1 MDNREL
7 EVFLLKEMKKINDK
21 FQIKPSVDFKYD
33 RNLTLPRIVSRTLS
47 NKTINK
53 FEDREEGKKG
63 VFKQYEVHQHVIS
76 VSFTLSEN
84 ESFEDVRKIKEKFEH
99 KIGFDWLI
107 ARSGK
112 SIVIEEVTATVDLS
126 ELTKDSYT
134 ERYSFD
140 MYINTLEENIAG
152 IEYIEKVEIDIKAK

>member
-21 FQIKPSVDFKYD
+21 FQIKPFVDFKHD
-33 RNLTLPRIVSRTLS
+33 RKITLPRIVSRTLS

-53 FEDREEGKKG
+53 FEDREEGKK
-63 VFKQYEVHQHVIS
+63 
-76 VSFTLSEN
+76 
-84 ESFEDVRKIKEKFEH
+84 EKFEH

-112 SIVIEEVTATVDLS
+112 SIVIEEITATVDLS

>member
-7 EVFLLKEMKKINDK
+7 EVFLLKEMKKISDK

-33 RNLTLPRIVSRTLS
+33 RNLTLPRIVSKTLS

-76 VSFTLSEN
+76 FSFTLSEN

-112 SIVIEEVTATVDLS
+112 SIVIEETVDLS

-140 MYINTLEENIAG
+140 MYINTLEENIVE

>member
-1 MDNREL
+1 MKILIIRFSSFGD
-7 EVFLLKEMKKINDK
+7 VLLTT
-21 FQIKPSVDFKYD
+21 P
-33 RNLTLPRIVSRTLS
+33 
-47 NKTINK
+47 
-53 FEDREEGKKG
+53 
-63 VFKQYEVHQHVIS
+63 VI
-76 VSFTLSEN
+76 
-84 ESFEDVRKIKEKFEH
+84 RKIKEKFEH

-112 SIVIEEVTATVDLS
+112 SIVIEEITATVDLS

>member
-7 EVFLLKEMKKINDK
+7 EVFLLKEMEKISDK

-63 VFKQYEVHQHVIS
+63 IFKQYEVHQHVIS
-76 VSFTLSEN
+76 FSFTLSEN
-84 ESFEDVRKIKEKFEH
+84 ESFEDVEKIKKKFEH
-99 KIGFDWLI
+99 KIGFDWFI

-140 MYINTLEENIAG
+140 MYINTLEENIAE
-152 IEYIEKVEIDIKAK
+152 IEYIEKVEIEVKAR

>member
-7 EVFLLKEMKKINDK
+7 EVFLLKEMEKISDK

-63 VFKQYEVHQHVIS
+63 VFKQYEVHQQVIS
-76 VSFTLSEN
+76 FSFTLSEN
-84 ESFEDVRKIKEKFEH
+84 ESFEDVRKIKERFEH

-140 MYINTLEENIAG
+140 MYINTLEENIAE
-152 IEYIEKVEIDIKAK
+152 IEYIEKVEIEVKAK

>member
-1 MDNREL
+1 MKTEKRE
-7 EVFLLKEMKKINDK
+7 K
-21 FQIKPSVDFKYD
+21 
-33 RNLTLPRIVSRTLS
+33 
-47 NKTINK
+47 
-53 FEDREEGKKG
+53 
-63 VFKQYEVHQHVIS
+63 KQYEVHQHVIS
-76 VSFTLSEN
+76 FSFTLSEN

-140 MYINTLEENIAG
+140 MYINTLEENIAE
-152 IEYIEKVEIDIKAK
+152 IEYIEKVEIEVKAK

>member
-7 EVFLLKEMKKINDK
+7 EVFLLKEMEKISDK

-63 VFKQYEVHQHVIS
+63 IFKQYEVHQH
-76 VSFTLSEN
+76 
-84 ESFEDVRKIKEKFEH
+84 
-99 KIGFDWLI
+99 
-107 ARSGK
+107 
-112 SIVIEEVTATVDLS
+112 
-126 ELTKDSYT
+126 
-134 ERYSFD
+134 
-140 MYINTLEENIAG
+140 
-152 IEYIEKVEIDIKAK
+152 

>member
-21 FQIKPSVDFKYD
+21 FQIKPFVDFKHD
-33 RNLTLPRIVSRTLS
+33 RKLTLPRIVSRTLS

-63 VFKQYEVHQHVIS
+63 IFKQYEVHQHVIS
-76 VSFTLSEN
+76 FSFTLSEN
-84 ESFEDVRKIKEKFEH
+84 ENFEDVRKIKEKFEH

-112 SIVIEEVTATVDLS
+112 SIVIEEVTTT

-140 MYINTLEENIAG
+140 MYINTLKENIAE
-152 IEYIEKVEIDIKAK
+152 IEYIEKVEIDIEAK

>member
-7 EVFLLKEMKKINDK
+7 EVFLLKEMKKTNDK
-21 FQIKPSVDFKYD
+21 FQIKPSIDFKYD
-33 RNLTLPRIVSRTLS
+33 RSLTLPRIVSRTLS

-53 FEDREEGKKG
+53 FEDREEWKKG
-63 VFKQYEVHQHVIS
+63 IFKQYEVYQHVVS
-76 VSFTLSEN
+76 FSFTLSEN

-99 KIGFDWLI
+99 KVGFDWLI

-112 SIVIEEVTATVDLS
+112 SIVIEEITATVDLS